1 MHIPSMLPAT
11 FSDVEDHVFLL
22 VAVGY
27 DLSMFI
33 GCFWDVEVFNYGK
46 QFWKTSFN
54 DVNDNNHPVPIIIIC
69 FTRHVP

>member
-54 DVNDNNHPVPIIIIC
+54 DVNDNNHPVPIIIC